1 MVFDQIEELKRD
13 YTDKYVVVDDSRP
26 ELKRFSSLTGVV
38 KTVNMNGRALV
49 EFDGFENIGWYDIEL
64 DFLKVVDK
72 PQPPPE
78 PEKKAAPAKK
88 AAAKSKSVEK
98 SAEKP
103 ASKQPTGG
111 GMSVDDI
118 LAAARGADG
127 GGAAG
132 GAPAAKS
139 GGTPA
144 AKPPAEKAAPKAAP
158 AAKSKTDTGSM
169 SVEEILAAARG
180 GGKLPSQAKSAAPEA
195 EAAAAPAADPEPPA
209 ADPEPDPE
217 PAVEAAAGEIPT
229 DTNGI
234 VAFCRKVDGA

>member
-88 AAAKSKSVEK
+88 AAAKSKPVEK

-103 ASKQPTGG
+103 ASKQPAGG

-132 GAPAAKS
+132 GA
-139 GGTPA
+139 PA

-180 GGKLPSQAKSAAPEA
+180 GGKLPSQTQSAAAEA
-195 EAAAAPAADPEPPA
+195 EAASAPAADPEPPA